1 VIGLLFIA
9 LEFIIPGGVLAVLGG
24 LCLFIFTVM
33 IILSTLAVWLKIVL
47 IFALFGLIWGVC
59 AGMAR
64 ILKKNPKKTK
74 KK

>member
-1 VIGLLFIA
+1 MFIA

-33 IILSTLAVWLKIVL
+33 IILSTLSVWLKIL
-47 IFALFGLIWGVC
+47 FIFALFILVWGVC
-59 AGMAR
+59 AGMAKL
-64 ILKKNPKKTK
+64 LKNKPKKTK